1 MEKGYKG
8 EKRRKQQGEQGGIK
22 NGQKNHAMYICKCSV
37 CAKNNRVLN
46 YAIACTYDNNQDE
59 YHLMDNDN
67 WNECRLV
74 YNNIRMNVISN
85 LNSV

>member
-1 MEKGYKG
+1 MTAV
-8 EKRRKQQGEQGGIK
+8 IK
-22 NGQKNHAMYICKCSV
+22 DTS
-37 CAKNNRVLN
+37 
-46 YAIACTYDNNQDE
+46 CTYDNNQDE
-59 YHLMDNDN
+59 YRLVDNDN